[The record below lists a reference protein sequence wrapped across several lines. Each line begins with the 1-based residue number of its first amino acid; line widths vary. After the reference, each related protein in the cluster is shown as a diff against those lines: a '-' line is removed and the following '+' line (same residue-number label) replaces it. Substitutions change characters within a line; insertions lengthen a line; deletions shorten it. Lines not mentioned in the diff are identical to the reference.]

1 MIEKII
7 ASIKNF
13 IDYVRESWEELKKV
27 TWPDKDEVT
36 SFTVVVVIALI
47 IFSTFLWLVDTGIM
61 ALIQVM
67 MN

>member
-1 MIEKII
+1 LIAKI
-7 ASIKNF
+7 KH
-13 IDYVRESWEELKKV
+13 YVNYVKDSWGELKKV

-61 ALIQVM
+61 GLIQVV

>member
-1 MIEKII
+1 LISKV
-7 ASIKNF
+7 KHY
-13 IDYVRESWEELKKV
+13 IDYVKESWGELKKV

-61 ALIQVM
+61 GLIKVVM
-67 MN
+67 N

>member
-1 MIEKII
+1 LITKV
-7 ASIKNF
+7 KNY
-13 IDYVRESWEELKKV
+13 INYVRESWEELKKV

-61 ALIQVM
+61 ALIQVVM
-67 MN
+67 H

>member
-1 MIEKII
+1 MEK
-7 ASIKNF
+7 IKNF
-13 IDYVRESWEELKKV
+13 ITYVRESWEELKKV

>member
-1 MIEKII
+1 MISKV
-7 ASIKNF
+7 KHY
-13 IDYVRESWEELKKV
+13 IDYVKESWGELKKV

-61 ALIQVM
+61 GLIKVVM
-67 MN
+67 N

>member
-1 MIEKII
+1 MITKVKSYI
-7 ASIKNF
+7 N
-13 IDYVRESWEELKKV
+13 YVRESWEELKKV

-61 ALIQVM
+61 ALIQVVM
-67 MN
+67 H

>member
-1 MIEKII
+1 MIAK
-7 ASIKNF
+7 IKNF
-13 IDYVRESWEELKKV
+13 ISYVRESWEELKKV

-61 ALIQVM
+61 ALIKVVM
-67 MN
+67 N